1 MKKVYFAAAGLAV
14 LLGSCSQDE
23 IAGLG
28 TSESNE
34 IKYSVVANGLT
45 RAAAIYHNNGKPA
58 GFHVSATTEQG
69 GEKKVYIADDEI
81 ENTGTG
87 GTEKWTNTTG
97 TCYWP
102 ESAVDFYAH
111 VNGDGVFN
119 LNGGAPTFKDFTV
132 DATVADQKDLL
143 YAVKTGQ
150 TRTADADQDADPV
163 TLNFRHALSQI
174 VFNAR
179 NDSKNLSVKIDG
191 IKVLNVGNK
200 STYTFPTAST
210 DPNVA
215 DASTDN
221 RGATT
226 GSWGAVEGKTTY
238 GVTLSPAASVV
249 GKTDGSGKAVKGDLV
264 DLTSGAAQAGLA
276 MLLMPQTTT
285 AWKNETEAMN
295 STAGSYLLVKC
306 AIVNEPGG
314 TVADEDKVVLWGEED
329 GSTKELAIPIA
340 FNWAEGKKY
349 IYTLVFGNGNGGYD
363 PEDPD
368 NPDPDPVLV
377 PISYEVTVDE
387 FLDGGSTDVE
397 SGITDGSQSGSGD

>member
-45 RAAAIYHNNGKPA
+45 RADAIYHNNGKPA
-58 GFHVSATTEQG
+58 SFNVSATTTQDG
-69 GEKKVYIADDEI
+69 SKKVYIADDVI
-81 ENTGTG
+81 ENAATG
-87 GTEKWTNTTG
+87 GTGKWTNTTG
-97 TCYWP
+97 TRYWP

-238 GVTLSPAASVV
+238 GVTLSSAVSVV

-264 DLTSGAAQAGLA
+264 DLTSGAAQTGLA

-314 TVADEDKVVLWGEED
+314 DVADEDKVVLWGEED